1 MQFQE
6 SFVVQKQSC
15 GGGSHGM
22 TTPDVVTITTNKG
35 GSSRVQLTIRI
46 GERVMK
52 SMRWLSGDRIEVVCG
67 VHDGKKA
74 VLLRRSAAGFTLS
87 SQQGNKLKGKC
98 VRSSLK
104 MNMTK
109 ELQNHF
115 ASMLD
120 KNFVPEVSEEFL
132 IVS

>member
-6 SFVVQKQSC
+6 SFVVEKQSS
-15 GGGSHGM
+15 GGGGHGV
-22 TTPDVVTITTNKG
+22 TTPDCVTITTNKG
-35 GSSRVQLTIRI
+35 GNGRLQLTIRI

-67 VHDGKKA
+67 MQNGKKA
-74 VLLRRSAAGFTLS
+74 VMLRRSASGFTLS
-87 SQQGNKLKGKC
+87 SQQGNKTKGKC
-98 VRSSLK
+98 VRSSIK
-104 MNMTK
+104 MHMTK

-115 ASMLD
+115 SEMLGN
-120 KNFVPEVSEEFL
+120 NFTPEISEDFL